1 MRGTTFKRCGCRN
14 PETGKK
20 FALGTCPQ
28 QAKRTHGS
36 WWARYEAPPG
46 ADGRRRQ
53 PYIGPFT
60 TQKAAQAALADELC
74 TAERLGQP
82 IDRSLKVDAYLERI
96 WLPGKRR
103 LAKSTYADYEEI
115 IRLYLAPGLGH
126 LKLVELRDKHA
137 RDLYDA
143 ILQIN
148 KPLPTSEKPSELL
161 QRLLDAR
168 ALSPQKFPPG
178 GKPSRKQK
186 QPISPARVR
195 KVHAVLSSALNSA
208 VKSKRLAHNPIEHVE
223 LPRIKGKRVKPYVWT
238 AERVQRWQETGKAP
252 GPVMVWTPAQT
263 GAFLDFA
270 VDERL
275 YALFHLV
282 AFRGLR
288 RAEVAG
294 LSWQDT
300 DLTDA
305 GTITIRETLPDE
317 DDEYDDTK
325 SEAGERTVALA
336 ATTISV
342 LRSWR
347 ERQRKERLAAGADIW
362 VDSGRVFTRADGKPL
377 RPQWI
382 STRFDDLIDKHRR
395 VRRRH
400 VEEGWAPDRIARQ
413 HRVSERAVRGA
424 IQGVPLPPIRF
435 HDLRHGAATLA
446 LLGKVDMKVISETL
460 GHSRHSF
467 TADTYTSVLPEVS
480 RAAAEAVA
488 AVVPRMPADDVTD
501 EQATRS
507 VPSNVVSL
515 ADRRKSRTEHAG

>member
-20 FALGTCPQ
+20 FALGACPQ
-28 QAKRTHGS
+28 LAKRNHGY
-36 WWARYEAPPG
+36 WWARYDAPPG

-53 PYIGPFT
+53 PYIGPYT
-60 TQKAAQAALADELC
+60 TQKAAQAALVEALA
-74 TAERLGQP
+74 TTERLGQP
-82 IDRSLKVDAYLERI
+82 IDRTLKVGTYLEKI
-96 WLPGKRR
+96 WLPGKQR
-103 LAKSTYADYEEI
+103 LARSTYADYEEI
-115 IRLYLAPGLGH
+115 VRLYLVPGLGH

-148 KPLPTSEKPSELL
+148 RPLPDSEKPSDLL
-161 QRLLDAR
+161 QRLLEVR
-168 ALSPQKFPPG
+168 ALSPRKTFPG
-178 GKPSRKQK
+178 EAAARKQK

-195 KVHAVLSSALNSA
+195 KIHAVLSSALNSA
-208 VKSKRLAHNPIEHVE
+208 VKSKRLGHNPIEHVE
-223 LPRIKGKRVKPYVWT
+223 LPRIKGRRVKPYVWT
-238 AERVQRWQETGKAP
+238 TERVERWQETGKAP

-270 VDERL
+270 SDERL
-275 YALFHLV
+275 YALYHLV

-294 LSWQDT
+294 LAWQDT
-300 DLTDA
+300 DLTGA

-325 SEAGERTVALA
+325 SEAGERTVALD

-342 LRSWR
+342 LLAWR
-347 ERQRKERLAAGADIW
+347 ERQEQERRTAGADLW
-362 VDSGRVFTRADGKPL
+362 VDSGRVFTREDGSPL

-382 STRFDDLIDKHRR
+382 STRFDDLVQKYGR

-400 VEEGWAPDRIARQ
+400 TEEGWTPDRIARR
-413 HRVSERAVRGA
+413 HRVSESAVRGA
-424 IQGVPLPPIRF
+424 IKGVPLPPIRF

-488 AVVPRMPADDVTD
+488 AVVPRRPGDEADEPAPV
-501 EQATRS
+501 AA
-507 VPSNVVSL
+507 PNVISF
-515 ADRRKSRTEHAG
+515 AERRKRRTEHAG